1 MLNNTQKNRKL
12 IPKYLLVSCL
22 IITICAVINGLTQK
36 FNIMYFAFY
45 LSILIAL
52 INSSENNV
60 YFISF
65 LIPIL
70 SILKLNEDMYSFGT
84 VIILIAFCKH
94 ILSRFSKMK
103 ISTGTIYIT
112 LVLIMYEFMH
122 FNLYELGDKLISIR
136 MMIILLYAT
145 LWGADFKFNYSHKL
159 SIWGFTIGLFVSS
172 IYGIVMSKY
181 SSVYV
186 NKLALLE
193 NGSSLRFEGAEGDPN
208 YFALNTLLCAFAL
221 IYIYSLNKEKDKTNK
236 FYYIAIIFMIVFGS
250 MSISRTFLLILIFGL
265 AIILL
270 KAISD
275 FFKGNTV
282 LMHFLIG
289 ALTIIGSF
297 GLFFI
302 KNILVIFNTIIE
314 RFTTNDVGQLT
325 SNRNIL
331 FDLYVSVLKG
341 DHNILFRGIGLP
353 HYYTRL
359 GLSHGTHNV
368 ILELLIAW
376 GIVGF
381 IIFIIWCVM
390 LYYSQKHKYRNGNFT
405 RTILSALPIL
415 CIILGYQSLGAIAD
429 YSTYFIIVI
438 FMRHIFYDGTENIG

>member
-1 MLNNTQKNRKL
+1 MLNNIQKNRKL

-45 LSILIAL
+45 LSIIIAL

-70 SILKLNEDMYSFGT
+70 AILKLNEDMYSFGT
-84 VIILIAFCKH
+84 IIILIAFCKH

-112 LVLIMYEFMH
+112 LVLIIYEFMH
-122 FNLYELGDKLISIR
+122 LSLYELGDKLISIR

-145 LWGADFKFNYSHKL
+145 LWGADLKFKYSHKL
-159 SIWGFTIGLFVSS
+159 SVWGFTIGIFVSS
-172 IYGIVMSKY
+172 IYGIIMSKY
-181 SSVYV
+181 GSVYAS
-186 NKLALLE
+186 KLALLE
-193 NGSSLRFEGAEGDPN
+193 TEAPVRFEGAQGDPN

-221 IYIYSLNKEKDKTNK
+221 IYIYSLNKKRDKANK
-236 FYYIAIIFMIVFGS
+236 FYYIAIILLVLFGL
-250 MSISRTFLLILIFGL
+250 MSISRTFFLILIFGL
-265 AIILL
+265 SIILL

-275 FFKGNTV
+275 FFNGNKV

-289 ALTIIGSF
+289 ELTIIGSV

-302 KNILVIFNTIIE
+302 KNILATFSAIIE

-331 FDLYVSVLKG
+331 FDSYVSILKG
-341 DHNILFRGIGLP
+341 DHSILFRGIGLP

-359 GLSHGTHNV
+359 GLSYGTHNV
-368 ILELLIAW
+368 ILELLITW
-376 GIVGF
+376 GILGF

-390 LYYSQKHKYRNGNFT
+390 LYYSQRHKYRNGNST
-405 RTILSALPIL
+405 RTILSALPMM

-438 FMRHIFYDGTENIG
+438 FMRHIFYEEAENVG